1 MSGGMSDANIAA
13 ANTAMGN
20 YFAVGDILHT
30 QPVNPMLPGS
40 ATGASQDA
48 RNYGMTLAAMSQ
60 YAQGLNMTVSSAMV
74 TAMMGDAVDG
84 LMDGRKGGSQIAM
97 PMGGMMGSS
106 MMAPTAATSGLG
118 AAMTAFMNSA
128 ANVSGMTAAGM
139 AALIQK
145 LTNSDG
151 EL

>member
-60 YAQGLNMTVSSAMV
+60 YAHGLNMTVSSAMV

-84 LMDGRKGGSQIAM
+84 LMDGRKGGSQIAI
-97 PMGGMMGSS
+97 PMGGMMGSN
-106 MMAPTAATSGLG
+106 MMASTAATSGLG
-118 AAMTAFMNSA
+118 AAMTAFINSA
-128 ANVSGMTAAGM
+128 TNVSGVTAAGM
-139 AALIQK
+139 AALIQR
-145 LTNSDG
+145 LSNSDG
-151 EL
+151 RL